1 MAEDTPFAT
10 RLSKSSL
17 RNVVAHNVTF
27 EDYIG
32 IHAETFAEW
41 VEGMVIKLSPA
52 TLIHIKLS
60 RFLVFLLDAYLK
72 KMPIAQLLEAP
83 FVMRLQPGKAGREPD
98 LFLVLNERASII
110 KDTMVDGPA
119 DIAIEIASPES
130 QDRDLVEKYDEYEA
144 YGVREYWILNT
155 VRKQA
160 DFYVLGGDRLYQRIE
175 LVNGVFQS
183 TLLSR
188 FQLKP
193 NLLWDMDFLV
203 DSDNA
208 RRLVEE
214 MFAQNRNT

>member
-1 MAEDTPFAT
+1 MAENTPHKT
-10 RLSKSSL
+10 RLGKSSL
-17 RNVVAHNVTF
+17 QNVIAHNVAFDTYM
-27 EDYIG
+27 ETY
-32 IHAETFAEW
+32 AETFAEW

-52 TLIHIKLS
+52 SLIHIKLS
-60 RFLVFLLDAYLK
+60 RFLVFLFDAYLK
-72 KMPIAQLLEAP
+72 KMPVAQLLEAP

-119 DIAIEIASPES
+119 DIAIEIVSPES

-160 DFYVLGGDRLYQRIE
+160 DFYVLGEDGLYRRIE
-175 LVNGVFQS
+175 LVEGIFRS

-193 NLLWDMDFLV
+193 NRLWDMEFL
-203 DSDNA
+203 DNSDNA
-208 RRLVEE
+208 RRLVED
-214 MFAQNRNT
+214 MFAQDREA